1 MKRDR
6 EEHFIFI
13 KGKNLPRG
21 HLNSE
26 HLCPKSNYINI
37 HKETLLKLKLH
48 MKPHTLIVEDHNTI
62 LLPMD
67 RSTRQKL
74 NREIE
79 KLTAL

>member
-1 MKRDR
+1 
-6 EEHFIFI
+6 
-13 KGKNLPRG
+13 
-21 HLNSE
+21 
-26 HLCPKSNYINI
+26 
-37 HKETLLKLKLH
+37 